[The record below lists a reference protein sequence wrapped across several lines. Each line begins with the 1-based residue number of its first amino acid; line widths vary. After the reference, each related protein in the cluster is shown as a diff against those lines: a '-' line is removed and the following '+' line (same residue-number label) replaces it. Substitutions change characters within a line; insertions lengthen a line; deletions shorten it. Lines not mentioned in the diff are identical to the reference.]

1 MQSGVQICGVWCEMC
16 NVVFP
21 LANKLLE
28 KSAKFWPKYK
38 ILLFVRGLLWG
49 VECGSGVVGWLC
61 VNKLVLRILCG
72 YE

>member
-49 VECGSGVVGWLC
+49 VECERRGGVVVCEQVGVKNFVWFL
-61 VNKLVLRILCG
+61 L
-72 YE
+72 